1 MQLDREKQQELVRKF
16 RQKQLT
22 GLENLT
28 QTPEIIADR
37 EKKQSDLDNLVE
49 ATNKF
54 FNNDTTIKSN

>member
-1 MQLDREKQQELVRKF
+1 MTNQEKQQYLKELREKQLQ
-16 RQKQLT
+16 
-22 GLENLT
+22 GSSNLT
-28 QTPEIIADR
+28 QTDAIIADR